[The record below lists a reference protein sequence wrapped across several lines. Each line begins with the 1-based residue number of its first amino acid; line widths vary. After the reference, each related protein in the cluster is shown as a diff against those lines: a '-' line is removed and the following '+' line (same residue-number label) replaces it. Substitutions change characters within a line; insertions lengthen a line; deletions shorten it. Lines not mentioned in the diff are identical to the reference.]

1 MALTRHIIYPMDT
14 FDHIVTGQR
23 RRRGTRL
30 AWMLCLAALW
40 LPAARLAAADLVVLV
55 DTGTEMPM
63 AGFHD
68 GQLVDGIHKD
78 LGEALAHKM
87 GRKARFMLLPRKRI
101 ALALESGK
109 ADLICMYIEA
119 WLPGNFKW
127 SQPFFPMKEVVVTD
141 TSVPRPNS
149 LADLYGQP
157 IATVLGYYHPELQQA
172 LGAGFIR
179 DDGPSS
185 SSNLRKMAVGR
196 MHHALTQQSTLDYH
210 QKIGEQLSVYPPL
223 EVKTY
228 LGQCA
233 VSPRGQ
239 VDVKEVNKAIVQ
251 IVKEGGVGHIM
262 AHYQ

>member
-1 MALTRHIIYPMDT
+1 MDT
-14 FDHIVTGQR
+14 FDHIVTGRR
-23 RRRGTRL
+23 RRRGGTMAR
-30 AWMLCLAALW
+30 MLCLAALC
-40 LPAARLAAADLVVLV
+40 LPAARLAAADLMVLV

-87 GRKARFMLLPRKRI
+87 GRKASFLLLPRKRI

-127 SQPFFPMKEVVVTD
+127 SQPFFRMKEVVVTD

-210 QKIGEQLSVYPPL
+210 QKIGARLSVYPPL

-228 LGQCA
+228 LAQCA

-239 VDVKEVNKAIVQ
+239 VDLKEVNKAVAQ
-251 IVKEGGVGHIM
+251 IVKEGGIGHIM

>member
-1 MALTRHIIYPMDT
+1 ML
-14 FDHIVTGQR
+14 
-23 RRRGTRL
+23 
-30 AWMLCLAALW
+30 LCLASLL
-40 LPAARLAAADLVVLV
+40 LPLARLSAAELVVLV

-63 AGFHD
+63 AGFSN
-68 GQLVDGIHKD
+68 GRVVDGIHKD

-87 GRKARFMLLPRKRI
+87 GRSVSFLALPRKRI

-109 ADLICMYIEA
+109 ADLICMYVPD

-127 SQPFFPMKEVVVTD
+127 SQPFFPMKEVVVSD
-141 TSVPRPNS
+141 TTVPRPNS

-185 SSNLRKMAVGR
+185 ASNLRKMAVGR

-210 QKIGEQLSVYPPL
+210 QKIGDRLSVYPPL

-228 LGQCA
+228 MAQCA
-233 VSPRGQ
+233 VSARGR
-239 VDVKEVNKAIVQ
+239 VDVREVNKAIAQ
-251 IVKEGGVGHIM
+251 IVREGGVGHIM